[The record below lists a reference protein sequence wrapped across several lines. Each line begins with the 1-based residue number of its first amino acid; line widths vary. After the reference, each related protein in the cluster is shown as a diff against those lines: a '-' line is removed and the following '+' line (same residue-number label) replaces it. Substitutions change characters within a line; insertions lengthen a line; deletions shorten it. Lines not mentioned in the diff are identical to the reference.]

1 MEPAGQDAAR
11 LLSLLGLLDLPR
23 HTPATTA
30 ALADWTEHR
39 ADRLLSVIGTQRMD
53 VAR

>member
-23 HTPATTA
+23 HTPTTA

-39 ADRLLSVIGTQRMD
+39 ADRLLSVIGTERMD